1 MESINRQHIPVMLE
15 PVMKL
20 LSCRTGGVYVDATL
34 GGGGYARA
42 ILEASAPDGIL
53 LALDWDAE
61 ALARAGRRL
70 QQYGP
75 RLFLKQA
82 NFADLL
88 GVLREFDLET
98 VDGIVM
104 DLGVS
109 SFHLEDAERGFSFQH
124 DGPLDMRMDQ
134 SKARTAADLVNGLS
148 EEDLR
153 DLIRGLGEERWARR
167 IAHAMVSRRREQL
180 FSRTRELADLIQ
192 GVVPK
197 SKDALRIHPA
207 TRTFQALR
215 MAVNSELDNLRLFLA
230 HVLDLLQPGG
240 RLVIVAFH
248 SLEDRIVKQQF
259 RIWAQP
265 CQCPPRLPRCQC
277 QAVPLV
283 RLLTRKALR
292 PGKEELELNP
302 RSRSAKLRAVAK
314 MCRENDAQHV
324 E

>member
-1 MESINRQHIPVMLE
+1 MESISRQHIPVMLE
-15 PVMKL
+15 PVMRL
-20 LSCRTGGVYVDATL
+20 LSCRGGGVYVDTTL

-61 ALARAGRRL
+61 ALVRAGKSL
-70 QQYGP
+70 QEYGP

-82 NFADLL
+82 NFTDLSD
-88 GVLREFDLET
+88 VLRELGLGDA
-98 VDGIVM
+98 DGIVM

-109 SFHLEDAERGFSFQH
+109 SFHLEDAGRGFSFQH
-124 DGPLDMRMDQ
+124 NGPLDMRMDQ
-134 SKARTAADLVNGLS
+134 RKERTAADLVNNLS

-153 DLIRGLGEERWARR
+153 NLIHDLGEERWARR
-167 IAHAMVSRRREQL
+167 IARAMVARRRVSV

-197 SKDALRIHPA
+197 SRDALRIHPA

-215 MAVNSELDNLRLFLA
+215 MVVNSELENLRLFLA
-230 HVLDLLQPGG
+230 YVLDVLQPGG

-259 RIWAQP
+259 RTWANP

-277 QAVPLV
+277 TGTPLV
-283 RLLTRKALR
+283 RLLTRKVLR
-292 PGKEELELNP
+292 PGSEELELNP

-314 MCRENDAQHV
+314 L
-324 E
+324 

>member
-1 MESINRQHIPVMLE
+1 MESISRQHIPVMLE

-20 LSCRTGGVYVDATL
+20 LSCRAGGVYVDTTL

-61 ALARAGRRL
+61 ALVRAGKRL
-70 QQYGP
+70 QEYGR

-82 NFADLL
+82 NFTDLSD
-88 GVLREFDLET
+88 VLRELDLRDA
-98 VDGIVM
+98 DGIVM
-104 DLGVS
+104 DLGLS
-109 SFHLEDAERGFSFQH
+109 SFHLEDAGRGFSFQH
-124 DGPLDMRMDQ
+124 NGPLDMRMDQ
-134 SKARTAADLVNGLS
+134 RKERTAADLVNSLS

-153 DLIRGLGEERWARR
+153 NLIHDLGEERWARR
-167 IAHAMVSRRREQL
+167 IARAMVARRRVRL
-180 FSRTRELADLIQ
+180 FSGTRELADLIQ

-197 SKDALRIHPA
+197 SRDALRIHPA

-215 MAVNSELDNLRLFLA
+215 MAVNSELENLRLFLA

-259 RIWAQP
+259 RIWANP

-277 QAVPLV
+277 AGTPLV
-283 RLLTRKALR
+283 RLLTRKVLR
-292 PGKEELELNP
+292 PGSEELELNP

-314 MCRENDAQHV
+314 L
-324 E
+324 